1 MSDVFISYAREE
13 HDVVARLAH
22 ALEAGGFSVWW
33 DRDLVGGEEFGA
45 AIERELAAAAAVVV
59 CWSSA
64 GSRSRWVRDEASIAA
79 DAGKIISVSLDG
91 SVPPIGF
98 RQYHCVNL
106 QACTRQRPAEL
117 PEHLLRAVHA
127 RLQGG
132 GAPERPPGVIR
143 RQPERDQ
150 VATQKSIAVLPF
162 ADMSPARDNEY
173 FSDGLC
179 EELLSVLTTVPN
191 LRVSSRTSCFAFKG
205 KDVDIPTV
213 AERLR
218 VSHVVEGSVRK
229 SGELIR
235 ITAQLIEADTDAHLW
250 SKTWDRSLGDIFAIQ
265 DEIARSIVEALALTL
280 NPGDVP
286 DATTRDPRAYDHY
299 LKGLSFYHRFGPKS
313 QGFAIE
319 MFGRATAL
327 DPGFAKAWAGSA
339 GAYSVLAVY
348 HGGGEAALAAADEAS
363 RKAIDLAPAMAEAY
377 AARAVYFSAGER
389 FDEAARAF
397 ERAIALNPGLFEAW
411 YQYARTV
418 LHQGRYR
425 RALELFERAAEVN
438 PDDYQS
444 PLIAAP
450 VYRSLG
456 QEDKALEAE
465 RRGVA
470 LAERHLEDY
479 PDNARAYF
487 LATSALWNLGRK
499 KEAVAWN
506 ERAIAIDPW
515 DPVTRY
521 NSACFYAQVGE
532 IDKAFD
538 FLENTVT
545 SRSWAENDPDLEPL
559 RADPRF
565 KALMERL

>member
-1 MSDVFISYAREE
+1 MREFLAELRQRHVFRVAVVYAIAGWLIMQVVDVMFPALGLPRWTLTL
-13 HDVVARLAH
+13 VAALLIVGFPVALLLAW
-22 ALEAGGFSVWW
+22 ALELTPAG
-33 DRDLVGGEEFGA
+33 
-45 AIERELAAAAAVVV
+45 
-59 CWSSA
+59 
-64 GSRSRWVRDEASIAA
+64 
-79 DAGKIISVSLDG
+79 
-91 SVPPIGF
+91 
-98 RQYHCVNL
+98 
-106 QACTRQRPAEL
+106 
-117 PEHLLRAVHA
+117 
-127 RLQGG
+127 
-132 GAPERPPGVIR
+132 IR
-143 RQPERDQ
+143 RSSPTVVKETATPDAKADDVDPAPALSTPESMDEPTR
-150 VATQKSIAVLPF
+150 KSIAVLPF
-162 ADMSPARDNEY
+162 TDLSPAHDNEY

-179 EELLSVLTTVPN
+179 EELLNVLTTVPD
-191 LRVSSRTSCFAFKG
+191 LRVASRTSCFAFKG

-229 SGELIR
+229 SGERIR
-235 ITAQLIEADTDAHLW
+235 ITAQLIEADTDTHLW
-250 SKTWDRSLGDIFAIQ
+250 SETWDRSLGDIFAIQ
-265 DEIARSIVEALALTL
+265 DEIARSIVEALALKL

-286 DATTRDPRAYDHY
+286 DATTRNPRAYDHY

-327 DPGFAKAWAGSA
+327 DPGFAKAWAGLA
-339 GAYSVLAVY
+339 GAHAVLAVY

-363 RKAIDLAPAMAEAY
+363 RKAVDLAPAMAEAH
-377 AARAVYFSAGER
+377 AARAVYFSARER

-411 YQYARTV
+411 YQYARTA

-438 PDDYQS
+438 PDDYQT

-450 VYRSLG
+450 LYRSLG
-456 QEDKALEAE
+456 QEGKASEAE

-487 LATSALWNLGRK
+487 LATSALWRLGRK
-499 KEAVAWN
+499 KEADAWI
-506 ERAIAIDPW
+506 ERALAIDPG
-515 DPVTRY
+515 DPATRY
-521 NSACFYAQVGE
+521 NIACFYAQVGE
-532 IDKAFD
+532 VDKAFG

-565 KALMERL
+565 KVLMERL